1 MAHNNLLGICDQLK
15 IRHLN
20 FSTQCIC
27 MGLEACLSTVLFA
40 VARIL
45 YQSQYLPVFQTFF
58 FAVLFC
64 FVYPQLFL
72 DNIDTMVIQL
82 DSATSLNLFLMDLK
96 EENMTQTM
104 YAAAYRRPAPTL
116 SLGAGRLSKVDVL
129 CDAMLESLYRVNPNK
144 SVSDYYLY
152 LIGISALNNVIT
164 INLKHSIMLSMQ
176 LLVFSCITASIC
188 LLFDFCTNFPNTILP
203 FYSICFI

>member
-1 MAHNNLLGICDQLK
+1 MWSAQNPSFEFLNPVYLYGTGSLFVYGFICGSENSISISIFAWVYFK
-15 IRHLN
+15 P
-20 FSTQCIC
+20 FFW
-27 MGLEACLSTVLFA
+27 LF
-40 VARIL
+40 
-45 YQSQYLPVFQTFF
+45 
-58 FAVLFC
+58 LFC

-144 SVSDYYLY
+144 SVSDYLSVLDRY
-152 LIGISALNNVIT
+152 IRIENVIT